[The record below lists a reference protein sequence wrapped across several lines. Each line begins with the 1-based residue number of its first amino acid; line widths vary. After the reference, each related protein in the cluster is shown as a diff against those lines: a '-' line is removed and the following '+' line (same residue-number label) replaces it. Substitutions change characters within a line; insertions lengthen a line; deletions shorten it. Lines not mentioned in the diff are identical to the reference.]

1 MIRQMETSDDSSVIK
16 IYAQGLATRNA
27 TFETE
32 VPDWEKWDSRYQPFC
47 RLVYCVENQVVG
59 WAALSPVSARH
70 CYRGV
75 AVVSIYIDNTNYGQ
89 GIGSNLLKQLIHD
102 SEVAGVWTLKSSVFP
117 ENEATVRLHKKYGFR
132 ELGIRRKIAQLDNQ
146 WRDTL
151 ILERRSEVAGL

>member
-1 MIRQMETSDDSSVIK
+1 MTVTDQDSVIS

-32 VPDWEKWDSRYQPFC
+32 VPDWNKWNSKHQPFC
-47 RLVYCVENQVVG
+47 RLVYCEDNRVVG

-75 AVVSIYIDNTNYGQ
+75 AEVSIYIDNKFYGQ
-89 GIGSNLLKQLIHD
+89 GIGSKLLEQLISN
-102 SEVAGVWTLKSSVFP
+102 SEQEGIWTLQSSVFP
-117 ENEATVRLHKKYGFR
+117 ENEATVRLHKRHGFR
-132 ELGIRRKIAQLDNQ
+132 ELGIRQRVAQLDNK

-151 ILERRSEVAGL
+151 ILERRSTIVGL